1 MPAYDG
7 SLPEIRIEGM
17 TQGGIV
23 HALRLVTSLSL
34 DKPKYA
40 HPLGASAPEGTNHFV
55 VRLQVDGVEL
65 PELGVA
71 AFKDA
76 LVFDYRMGP
85 EWTDDRVRSLFH
97 LLRQISKIDA
107 GAYVEIETEASPRL
121 RRAFQKAWMQFLT
134 EAETV

>member
-1 MPAYDG
+1 MPRATLLPLWSAEPLNRMTQWQTARTLHRAGTVASFASFDELFRVDDG

-76 LVFDYRMGP
+76 LVFDYRMG
-85 EWTDDRVRSLFH
+85 
-97 LLRQISKIDA
+97 
-107 GAYVEIETEASPRL
+107 
-121 RRAFQKAWMQFLT
+121 
-134 EAETV
+134 